1 MKKFKYLFIVLI
13 LFCLS
18 MYFYKNY
25 IYYKIPYN
33 PLAKLSEDT
42 PSGCYFTESHSNN
55 DIQKFSHNLDY
66 NALIYKYFRGLDL
79 IPLKEKTNFNEIY
92 KHNTDIHFSYMLE
105 FGAPSYSKVFID
117 EIWLDNLTILSIRSD
132 IPGFHTGYYKI
143 LGSKF
148 DYKYVNDLITDSQD

>member
-1 MKKFKYLFIVLI
+1 
-13 LFCLS
+13 

-33 PLAKLSEDT
+33 PLVKLLKDA
-42 PSGCYFTESHSNN
+42 PSSCYVTESHLNN
-55 DIQKFSHNLDY
+55 EMDKSSHNLDH
-66 NALIYKYFRGLDL
+66 NTLIFKYFRGLNL

-92 KHNTDIHFSYMLE
+92 KHNTDIRFSYMLK
-105 FGAPSYSKVFID
+105 FGPPSYSEVFIS

-132 IPGFHTGYYKI
+132 VPGFRTGYYKI
-143 LGSKF
+143 LG